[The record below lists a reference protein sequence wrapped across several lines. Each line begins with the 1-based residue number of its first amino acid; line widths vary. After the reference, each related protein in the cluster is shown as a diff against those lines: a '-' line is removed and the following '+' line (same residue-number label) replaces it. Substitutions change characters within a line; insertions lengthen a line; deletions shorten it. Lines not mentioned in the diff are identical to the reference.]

1 MHKQVC
7 RKRHNTSKPIVPPC
21 VVVKIIRGWMRFG
34 SSINDV
40 TCFSYLFDPLSPMSP
55 LFYYYASSIHPHFST
70 NPPPYLKKYCDIIYG
85 RSFWGMR
92 MCLVSCKSLGNTYFQ
107 VSLSKIETRQYKR
120 KSTSL
125 TKMFSNFSHMF
136 LNPNKF
142 FPIWILIVLI
152 Y

>member
-1 MHKQVC
+1 
-7 RKRHNTSKPIVPPC
+7 
-21 VVVKIIRGWMRFG
+21 MRFG

-40 TCFSYLFDPLSPMSP
+40 ICFSYLFDPLSTPMSP
-55 LFYYYASSIHPHFST
+55 LFFYYAPSIHPHFST

-125 TKMFSNFSHMF
+125 TKKFSNFSCTF
-136 LNPNKF
+136 LNPNNYSRF
-142 FPIWILIVLI
+142 ESQLFQFIWFEWEASGNKLEKHSVTKHCSDLSLFE
-152 Y
+152 